1 MLGWL
6 ARVLGGSPAAAE
18 PPLAVQAR
26 SDDPAQRE
34 AAAGPLAEVP
44 ELWAGEL
51 LLRLL
56 QDPSSGVRAVAKEA
70 LRKRGV
76 LAAPELLTGLNHA
89 DHEVAKTA
97 AELLGGL
104 RVPDVVPPLLVALKF
119 SPRPVQ
125 IAARRALAQLGP
137 VAVPTLQAAKD
148 DPQYWVR
155 QQVAEILA
163 EIAASAP
170 TPAPA
175 QSDPT
180 PSPSA

>member
-6 ARVLGGSPAAAE
+6 SRVFGGSRPAVVE
-18 PPLAVQAR
+18 PPLAVEAG
-26 SDDPAQRE
+26 SDDPARRE
-34 AAAGPLAEVP
+34 AAAGPLAAVP

-51 LLRLL
+51 LLKML
-56 QDPSSGVRAVAKEA
+56 QDSTAGVRAAAKEA

-89 DHEVAKTA
+89 DPQLAATA
-97 AELLGGL
+97 AELLGEM
-104 RVPDVVPPLLVALKF
+104 RVADVAQPLVVALKF
-119 SPRPVQ
+119 SDRPVQ
-125 IAARRALAQLGP
+125 IAARRALARLGSL
-137 VAVPTLQAAKD
+137 AVPALQAAKE

-163 EIAASAP
+163 EIHGP
-170 TPAPA
+170 T

-180 PSPSA
+180 PSPAA

>member
-6 ARVLGGSPAAAE
+6 SRVLGGSKPTVAE
-18 PPLAVQAR
+18 PPLVVQAR

-34 AAAGPLAEVP
+34 AAAGPLAAVP

-51 LLRLL
+51 LLQML
-56 QDPSSGVRAVAKEA
+56 QDPSAGVRAAAKEG

-89 DHEVAKTA
+89 DDEVARTA

-119 SPRPVQ
+119 GSRPVQ
-125 IAARRALAQLGP
+125 LAARRALAQLGP

-163 EIAASAP
+163 EIEGAP
-170 TPAPA
+170 PAPA
-175 QSDPT
+175 PAGT
-180 PSPSA
+180 